1 MKFIC
6 RGRVNRWHWLSAQP
20 LVVALLGA
28 GIGYAQVPPG
38 AGQVSIPESSI
49 EKPGDVGVRAHTNIQ
64 IFVPNRGPD
73 RAQAPSGNGSPGG
86 AGSRSPAG
94 AGYEE
99 GNRVCPAA
107 IAQRLDADAG

>member
-1 MKFIC
+1 MMKFIS
-6 RGRVNRWHWLSAQP
+6 RGRVNRWHWLSAQA

-49 EKPGDVGVRAHTNIQ
+49 EKPGDVGVRAHTNTQ

-73 RAQAPSGNGSPGG
+73 GAQAPSGNGSPGG
-86 AGSRSPAG
+86 EGSRSPQAPDTK
-94 AGYEE
+94 
-99 GNRVCPAA
+99 RA
-107 IAQRLDADAG
+107 IGSAPPQ